1 MKVSL
6 KSICVVWIASA
17 VLSAAPAPVAIKGP
31 SSGGPVVRVA
41 AGVGYTEKDEV
52 NNLIH
57 YATSTSA
64 EGRYD
69 LSLIA
74 YKQLLSYR
82 LTVDQQ
88 RVVLL
93 GFAQTL
99 RKKGDLTKSVAVY
112 EKLLSSYS
120 LGGDAPDIYLEL
132 GRTLRAMGAYKS
144 AIDQFYNVINSTI
157 KLPSDGAAHYRQ
169 LAKTAQ
175 YEIAETHF
183 VAGQYLE
190 ASRFFSR
197 LRLLDLAPAD
207 RAEAHFKS
215 AYALFLAKDFL
226 GAVSQ
231 LRGFLQEN
239 PDNRNVPE
247 AHYLLAVSYR
257 RLNRPMESLVEAL
270 TLLRTEKAKT
280 AKDPKRWAYWQ
291 RRTGNQIA
299 NEFYEQGD
307 TTDALTIYQT
317 LADLSGDPSWKLPV
331 LYQIGLCEERLGEM
345 PMAVASYKSILDKL
359 KASNGDGAFKEL
371 SDLKQM
377 AAWRLNQISWQQTT
391 QERLSS
397 LLPQQPTAFAT
408 PPPPNDSS
416 GDPSA
421 PPTVVR

>member
-1 MKVSL
+1 MKVCLKILCLALATGASL
-6 KSICVVWIASA
+6 AA
-17 VLSAAPAPVAIKGP
+17 APQPAAPAPK
-31 SSGGPVVRVA
+31 RA
-41 AGVGYTEKDEV
+41 AAKVITAADTEKTEV
-52 NNLIH
+52 DNLIQ
-57 YATSTSA
+57 YAKSTSA

-69 LSLIA
+69 LALIA
-74 YKQLLSYR
+74 YTQLLSHQ
-82 LTVDQQ
+82 LTVDEQ

-99 RKKGDLTKSVAVY
+99 RKKGELTKAVAVY
-112 EKLLSSYS
+112 EKLLNSYS
-120 LGGDAPDIYLEL
+120 LGGDAPDLYLEL

-157 KLPSDGAAHYRQ
+157 KLPANGASHYRQ

-183 VAGQYLE
+183 MEGQYLE

-207 RAEAHFKS
+207 RAEAYFKS
-215 AYALFLAKDFL
+215 AYALYLGKDYL

-231 LRGFLQEN
+231 LRSFLKEN

-257 RLNRPMESLVEAL
+257 RLKRPMEAMVEAL

-317 LADLSGDPSWKLPV
+317 LAQLSNEPSWQLPV
-331 LYQIGLCEERLGEM
+331 MYQIGLCEERLGQT
-345 PMAVASYKSILDKL
+345 PMAVSSYQSILDKL
-359 KASNGDGAFKEL
+359 KGANGDGSLKEL
-371 SDLKQM
+371 ADLKQM
-377 AAWRLNQISWQQTT
+377 ASWRLNQITWQKAT
-391 QERLSS
+391 QEKLSS
-397 LLPQQPTAFAT
+397 LLPQQPTAQVT
-408 PPPPNDSS
+408 PPPSHDSS